1 MNEQPCFE
9 KVAAAG
15 GFNFHNCSRK
25 VAVVR
30 DGKSY
35 CKIHDPV
42 YVAEK
47 WAKKHAEWDAE
58 AKFKEE
64 KWALQV
70 AAVGS
75 YKKHCGEKARELAE
89 ADLLGEALV
98 TLRELMNAARNY
110 EVARTTAGKHGY
122 QEAVERWTSADL
134 SAASLL
140 AKLPKESK

>member
-1 MNEQPCFE
+1 MSDELNTPWSWTLGKATLLLKDCHRYTIAETRLCGPSDRD
-9 KVAAAG
+9 KA
-15 GFNFHNCSRK
+15 SM
-25 VAVVR
+25 AVLSVN
-30 DGKSY
+30 SY
-35 CKIHDPV
+35 
-42 YVAEK
+42 A
-47 WAKKHAEWDAE
+47 
-58 AKFKEE
+58 
-64 KWALQV
+64 
-70 AAVGS
+70 
-75 YKKHCGEKARELAE
+75 KHCGEKARELAE